1 MKKCRK
7 NFLLILEFIAMI
19 ISLVTIS
26 PWIIYGS
33 FGLSESITISLVNV
47 ELYCKSV
54 IFPAFILFVTLIALI
69 VRRCAYKRNKYVS
82 FPYHKAVIY
91 PLISYV
97 LALCTFLLFQIY
109 KSTIINEVTG
119 QFTVYGLICTII
131 IVLFFYCL
139 LARVIYKKD
148 KKFIPCLFNL
158 ILFGLFIGN
167 SIVLF
172 ENSEYINAME
182 IQAIKGELAFY
193 SFATVIIGALNF
205 INYIILV
212 FGLSKQSKFEQKKQ
226 EIIKQVEEQPVE
238 EEKASEE
245 KVSEEKV
252 SEETLEEQPVEEEK
266 VIEETLEEQP
276 VLEEK
281 VSEET
286 LEEQPVEETPQTQET
301 LEPIKSLK
309 AKKVIKP
316 TPQALLKFVQDNFE
330 DVLIVRDPDGASFKV
345 SRKKKVFINLK
356 VGANDYRITFQRKP
370 STITRF
376 IVKYPS
382 IVKATSPSGDQW
394 FKLVNKGDFTEA
406 DLHNLIKGSYAY
418 SVEEEQKEALR
429 KQKEKEKEAL
439 RKQKEKEKEALR
451 KQKEKEKEAEKRK
464 KEKEKAKL
472 AATKQKATK

>member
-26 PWIIYGS
+26 PWIVYGS

-47 ELYCKSV
+47 ELYCKSI
-54 IFPAFILFVTLIALI
+54 IFPAFILFVILIALI

-91 PLISYV
+91 PLVSYV

-109 KSTIINEVTG
+109 KSTIINQVTG

-139 LARVIYKKD
+139 LARLIYKKD

-158 ILFGLFIGN
+158 ILFGLFIGS

-212 FGLSKQSKFEQKKQ
+212 IGLSKQSKFEQKKQ
-226 EIIKQVEEQPVE
+226 EIIKQVEEQSVE
-238 EEKASEE
+238 
-245 KVSEEKV
+245 
-252 SEETLEEQPVEEEK
+252 
-266 VIEETLEEQP
+266 
-276 VLEEK
+276 EEK

-286 LEEQPVEETPQTQET
+286 LEEQPVEETPQTQKT

-429 KQKEKEKEAL
+429 KQKEKEKEA
-439 RKQKEKEKEALR
+439 
-451 KQKEKEKEAEKRK
+451 EKRK